1 MTVLIPRG
9 TTIPTERS
17 MEFHTLEDHQR
28 RMTIDVF
35 EGERS
40 LTADNRLLG
49 LFEMT
54 NLPPAPRGTVNVR
67 VTFSVD
73 QNGLLAV
80 TAVNV
85 ATKDTKTIQITP
97 DDGRLSEDDI
107 AQMVHEA
114 EKYAEQDQRE
124 VDRIEARNGLESF
137 LYQLTTTFEE
147 HAGEEDEEDDADSD
161 RNMALDS
168 LREALDWLESHHD
181 AQEGDFQEWY
191 SRIDSITNSVVS
203 DLLEK
208 KSRNEKQDASLDDEL

>member
-181 AQEGDFQEWY
+181 APEGDFQEWY